1 MAINFTHIR
10 SQLTEDARNATLAGV
25 RTVLTEENTDILI
38 ERMVALIK
46 PKLPVYLRWIPV
58 GTVLDAL
65 LPGALLKVFEEV
77 LGA

>member
-1 MAINFTHIR
+1 MGINITHIR
-10 SQLTEDARNATLAGV
+10 AQLIDEVRAATLQGV

-46 PKLPVYLRWIPV
+46 PRLPVYLRWIPI